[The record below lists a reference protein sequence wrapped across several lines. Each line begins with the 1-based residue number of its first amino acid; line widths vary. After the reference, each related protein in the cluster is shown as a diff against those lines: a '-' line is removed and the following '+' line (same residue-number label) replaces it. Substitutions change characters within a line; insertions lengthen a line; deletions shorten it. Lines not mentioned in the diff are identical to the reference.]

1 MFWKETVR
9 LRTMPIPTKIII
21 SLFLVLCGIGYLLGF
36 TNIYLTYSQ
45 VDEKPGLSL
54 EDIKLTYY
62 GARDKSTLEKAIDG
76 SMKQYFTNDTEYSKV
91 KDWVLDGAS
100 EKAWDSE
107 IEQIIDASCSI
118 CHSAETA
125 LADVVTEN
133 YSDIKPLLTA
143 NSGKSWSRIVA
154 VSHTHVLAITPL
166 VFLLVLLL
174 SFTSFPLLLKNIVS
188 IFAFSAVFMDV
199 GFWFLA
205 KLSPFFSIFVLIGG
219 MSLGLSFGLLV
230 ILPLYDLWI
239 KKV

>member
-9 LRTMPIPTKIII
+9 LRTMPVPTKIII
-21 SLFLVLCGIGYLLGF
+21 SLFLILCGIGYLLGF
-36 TNIYLTYSQ
+36 ANIYLTYSQ

-76 SMKQYFTNDTEYSKV
+76 SMKQYFTDDTEYSKV

-100 EKAWDSE
+100 EKVWDSE
-107 IEQIIDASCSI
+107 IEQIFDASCNT

-125 LADVVTEN
+125 LADVVTVN
-133 YSDIKPLLTA
+133 YSDIKPLLSA

-154 VSHTHVLAITPL
+154 VSHTHVLATAPL
-166 VFLLVLLL
+166 IFLLVLLL
-174 SFTSFPLLLKNIVS
+174 SFTSFPSIIKNVIS
-188 IFAFSAVFMDV
+188 IFAFSAVFIDI
-199 GFWFLA
+199 GSWTLA
-205 KLSPFFSIFVLIGG
+205 KLSPFFSIFVMIGG
-219 MSLGLSFGLLV
+219 MSLGLAFGLLV
-230 ILPLYDLWI
+230 LLPLYDLWI